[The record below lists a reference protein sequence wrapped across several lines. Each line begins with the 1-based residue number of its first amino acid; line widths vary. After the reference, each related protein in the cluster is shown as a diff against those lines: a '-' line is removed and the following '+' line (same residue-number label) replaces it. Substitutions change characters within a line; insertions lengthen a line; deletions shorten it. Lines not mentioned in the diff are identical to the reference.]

1 MIGDGNI
8 SKRCIFRIISIL
20 MLIVAA
26 VIFCLALS
34 SPTVSADPRITQ
46 PLFYGWIVIA
56 IALFIASFFI
66 KSK

>member
-1 MIGDGNI
+1 
-8 SKRCIFRIISIL
+8 

-26 VIFCLALS
+26 AVFCLALS
-34 SPTVSADPRITQ
+34 APTVSAEPLITQ